1 MSTALRGLKGY
12 SYCKLWKFFC
22 SHLWPVCFAPGHKS
36 KEKTWSLPH
45 NTNLKL
51 VNSCDKRYD

>member
-12 SYCKLWKFFC
+12 SYCKLWKFFVHIC
-22 SHLWPVCFAPGHKS
+22 GLCALHLAINPRR
-36 KEKTWSLPH
+36 KTWSLPH